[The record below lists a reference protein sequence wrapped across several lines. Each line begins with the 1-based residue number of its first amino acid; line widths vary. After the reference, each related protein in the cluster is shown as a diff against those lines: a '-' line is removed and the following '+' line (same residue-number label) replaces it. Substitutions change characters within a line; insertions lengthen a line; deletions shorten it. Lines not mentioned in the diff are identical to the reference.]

1 MRAALGTPES
11 AVHLSDMRL
20 LLAAIIVAFATPAFA
35 SCAPPVAVGT
45 VPEQI
50 SNQTA
55 ALICQQGEL
64 KSLSDAQSR
73 QRDLEAQLQQQ
84 RIMLEQ
90 ELKMQQQLAALNAQ
104 TP

>member
-1 MRAALGTPES
+1 MRS
-11 AVHLSDMRL
+11 
-20 LLAAIIVAFATPAFA
+20 LLAVLLIAVATPVFA
-35 SCAPPVAVGT
+35 ACAPPVAVGT

-64 KSLSDAQSR
+64 KAMSDAQAR
-73 QRDLEAQLQQQ
+73 QLQLDAQLHQQQ
-84 RIMLEQ
+84 IMLEQ
-90 ELKMQQQLAALNAQ
+90 ELKMQQQLAALNVQ

>member
-1 MRAALGTPES
+1 MRS
-11 AVHLSDMRL
+11 IVIL
-20 LLAAIIVAFATPAFA
+20 LLVAFAATPAVA
-35 SCAPPVAVGT
+35 ACAPPVAVGT

-64 KSLSDAQSR
+64 KAMADAQSR
-73 QRDLEAQLQQQ
+73 QLQLDAELNQQ

-90 ELKMQQQLAALNAQ
+90 ELKMQQQLSALNAQ